1 MSECLEVKKSVT
13 MNVPVAHNDTIAANN
28 LSEGYREGRPEA
40 LAEIIP
46 EPASQQADGVGRNFS
61 DARRLQVDGQQ
72 SEGGAEALS
81 AGDRFT
87 LRKGGAKSGAAGVR
101 NAWHCTASCTD
112 L

>member
-1 MSECLEVKKSVT
+1 MQQPKL
-13 MNVPVAHNDTIAANN
+13 TIN
-28 LSEGYREGRPEA
+28 LSEGDREGRPETV
-40 LAEIIP
+40 AEVVS
-46 EPASQQADGVGRNFS
+46 EYAGQQADGTGRNIP
-61 DARRLQVDGQQ
+61 DACCLQVDGQQ
-72 SEGGAEALS
+72 SEGSSEALS